1 MSKIQITF
9 DRAIFQFL
17 EYSVVFIPNVKPC
30 KHFYDV
36 EIINKELKQ
45 SVIIST
51 SQAAN
56 KSNAIS
62 LIKFAAQNYKLN
74 EV

>member
-1 MSKIQITF
+1 MAKIPITF
-9 DRAIFQFL
+9 DHAIFQFL
-17 EYSVVFIPNVKPC
+17 EYSVLFIPNVKPC

-36 EIINKELKQ
+36 EIINRQLKQ

-62 LIKFAAQNYKLN
+62 LIKYATQNYKLN